1 MAVRRVLA
9 EANVGE
15 EHHFRRALREG
26 AQRLLDDAVLVV
38 GARGRIVLLLRDTEE
53 EDGADAEPQELL
65 GLVGE
70 AVDRTLRD
78 SGQAFER
85 LLDAGARTGEERVD
99 EVAQVEPRLADEL
112 PEGAGAPEASEAGGR
127 KGAHASNL
135 RIPSRAAA
143 PKATA
148 SPMSQAASR
157 ARVDQG
163 SLS

>member
-1 MAVRRVLA
+1 MYSQRQTSVRQHQL
-9 EANVGE
+9 G
-15 EHHFRRALREG
+15 RALREG
-26 AQRLLDDAVLVV
+26 TEGLLDDAVLVV
-38 GARGRIVLLLRDTEE
+38 GARRRIVLLLRDPEE

-70 AVDRTLRD
+70 AVDRPLRD
-78 SGQAFER
+78 AGQAFER
-85 LLDAGARTGEERVD
+85 LLDSGAGTGEERVD

-112 PEGAGAPEASEAGGR
+112 PEGAGAPKASQAGGR

-148 SPMSQAASR
+148 SPTSQAASR